1 MAQVIKLKRSAVS
14 GSVPLTSQLELGEV
28 AINTYDGKMF
38 IKKNDGTET
47 IVEIG
52 GFSASA
58 TTPAAPTAGQLWYD
72 TTNATLKYY
81 DGAAWTNIIGD
92 DYQSNVITST
102 SEPTTAPDGSTALAA
117 GDTYFNTS
125 DNTLYVHNGTAWTAI
140 DTNIQIDSDWIV
152 AVIDDKIAAIN
163 FDSDWISDVAAVV
176 QANLDSD
183 VGVLNTTISNV
194 QSALQANIDSDLSV
208 VNSSIATIVGGNFI
222 DSDYVLTEIDNAFA
236 AFPID
241 SDWISAKAN
250 SLIVGLVDS
259 DYVLSVIADSEW
271 VLDQID
277 AKIAEIKFDSD
288 WILSQ
293 IPDNKVDSDWVL
305 SQIPDNKVDSD
316 WVGREIDGKIGAL
329 DLTYVDSDFQAVS
342 YLETTAT
349 GTALDCKTANLFSH
363 TTTANTTFTFTNPP
377 ASGIAYGFTLVL
389 TAGGTHTITW
399 PAATVWAGG
408 TAPDAPASGETD
420 VLTFFT
426 LDGGTTWYGARAID
440 AAA

>member
-38 IKKNDGTET
+38 IKKNDGAEG

-52 GFSASA
+52 GFSASSA
-58 TTPAAPTAGQLWYD
+58 TPAAPTAGQLWYD

-81 DGAAWTNIIGD
+81 DGAAWTNVIGD

-102 SEPTTAPDGSTALAA
+102 SAPTTAPDGSTVLAA

-140 DTNIQIDSDWIV
+140 DTNIQVDSDWVI
-152 AVIDDKIAAIN
+152 AVIDNKIAAIN

-183 VGVLNTTISNV
+183 VSILNTTISNV
-194 QSALQANIDSDLSV
+194 QSTLQANLDSDVGILNTTITSSINRLDSDLSV

-288 WILSQ
+288 W
-293 IPDNKVDSDWVL
+293 
-305 SQIPDNKVDSD
+305 
-316 WVGREIDGKIGAL
+316 VGREIDGKIGAL

-349 GTALDCKTANLFSH
+349 GTTLDCKTANLFSH

-377 ASGIAYGFTLVL
+377 ASGTAYGFTLVL